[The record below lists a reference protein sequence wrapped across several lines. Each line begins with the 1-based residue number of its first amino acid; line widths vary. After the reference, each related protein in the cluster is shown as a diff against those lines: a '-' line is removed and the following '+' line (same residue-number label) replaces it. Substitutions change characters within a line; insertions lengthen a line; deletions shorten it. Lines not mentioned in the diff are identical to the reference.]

1 MCNQIHKARTAKL
14 ILVCTGTSAHLWQQ
28 RKPQGQRGPGLST
41 CSWGC
46 VPWARSQEGKIP
58 AAQPDISAPLLP
70 LGKPELCFSGTGKME
85 DVHSIS
91 AGSRACVDQEPGE
104 PNQNLLFSI
113 QAPYATL
120 IMKI

>member
-1 MCNQIHKARTAKL
+1 
-14 ILVCTGTSAHLWQQ
+14 
-28 RKPQGQRGPGLST
+28 
-41 CSWGC
+41 
-46 VPWARSQEGKIP
+46 
-58 AAQPDISAPLLP
+58 
-70 LGKPELCFSGTGKME
+70 ME